1 MIVRT
6 LDQITDTERDVAAEQ
21 WRAKRLFLRDDGIG
35 FSLSE
40 TVVNGGTEMNV
51 WYKHHNEAC
60 FVIEGEA
67 EITERDTGRV
77 HRIGPGSAYAPQHDR
92 HTIRVL
98 ETLRLVCVFNPALTG
113 RETHDADGSYLPAD
127 DQGAS
132 THS

>member
-6 LDQITDTERDVAAEQ
+6 LDEITDTDRDVRGDR
-21 WRAKRLFLRDDGIG
+21 WRARRLLVRDDGLG

-40 TVVNGGTEMNV
+40 TTVDGGAEMNL

-67 EITERDTGRV
+67 EITERDTGAV
-77 HRIGPGSAYAPQHDR
+77 HRLGPGAVYSPQQDR

-98 ETLRLVCVFNPALTG
+98 SPLRLVCVFNPALTG
-113 RETHDADGSYLPAD
+113 RETHDADGSYLPAED
-127 DQGAS
+127 
-132 THS
+132 